1 MNSKTALAISSALW
15 LTMLPTTSFAQKNP
29 LLPDISTSEQAQI
42 FLNAGNLTTIEPLYL
57 SFHPQQVTLEEENM
71 KILAKWLERVGKS
84 DIPIHVYSYA
94 TPPTSR
100 RDITTASSRH
110 MAIRK
115 AFNRA
120 IEAKNALEA
129 SGISE
134 KLIALH
140 AIGPDGENRSDQLR
154 ITLRAQ

>member
-15 LTMLPTTSFAQKNP
+15 LTMLPHGSIAQTGS
-29 LLPDISTSEQAQI
+29 LLPDISASEQAQI
-42 FLNAGNLTTIEPLYL
+42 FLNAGNLTTIEPLFI
-57 SFHPQQVTLEEENM
+57 SFHPQQVTLEEENL
-71 KILAKWLERVGKS
+71 KILNKWLEQVGKS

-94 TPPTSR
+94 TPPGSR
-100 RDITTASSRH
+100 RDMTPTSARH
-110 MAIRK
+110 MAMRK

-129 SGISE
+129 RGISG

-140 AIGPDGENRSDQLR
+140 AIGPDGDNSSDKLR
-154 ITLRAQ
+154 ITLRQQ

>member
-1 MNSKTALAISSALW
+1 MSSKTALAISSALW
-15 LTMLPTTSFAQKNP
+15 LTMLPTTSFAQTNP
-29 LLPDISTSEQAQI
+29 LLPDSSASEQAQI

-57 SFHPQQVTLEEENM
+57 SFHPQQVTLEEENL
-71 KILAKWLERVGKS
+71 KILVRWLERVGKS

-94 TPPTSR
+94 TPPTGR
-100 RDITTASSRH
+100 RDMTATSSRH

-129 SGISE
+129 NGISE

-140 AIGPDGENRSDQLR
+140 AIGPDGENRSDRLR